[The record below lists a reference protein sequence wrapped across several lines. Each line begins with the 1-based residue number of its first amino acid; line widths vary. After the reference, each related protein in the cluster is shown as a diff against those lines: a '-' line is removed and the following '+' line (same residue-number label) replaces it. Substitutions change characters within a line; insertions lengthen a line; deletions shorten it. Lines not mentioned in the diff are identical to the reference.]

1 MGSGRYECWNKH
13 SHPAYLYI
21 LECAAAAVWCT
32 AEEDLSCKLMRLFS
46 FRRSKT
52 EENHQGAK
60 DSLYK
65 TMETS
70 WFINAAISVQT
81 EVVNNSNDNFK
92 Y

>member
-1 MGSGRYECWNKH
+1 
-13 SHPAYLYI
+13 
-21 LECAAAAVWCT
+21 
-32 AEEDLSCKLMRLFS
+32 MRFVLHS
-46 FRRSKT
+46 FRRSET
-52 EENHQGAK
+52 EDNHQGAK

-70 WFINAAISVQT
+70 WFINAAISVQI